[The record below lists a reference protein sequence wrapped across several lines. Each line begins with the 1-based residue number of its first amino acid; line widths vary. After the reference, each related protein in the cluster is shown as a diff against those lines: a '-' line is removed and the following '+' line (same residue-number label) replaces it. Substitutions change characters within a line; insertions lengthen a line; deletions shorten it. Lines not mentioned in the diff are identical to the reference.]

1 MKPNESHRH
10 AIALILLAAIFGGTF
25 ASVLF
30 YCGCRLDTAVQP
42 AEPFVLPPP
51 SSLET
56 AEEIRER
63 KRLFIAQLLPLV
75 QEANRELEEDRARID
90 RIETELMGED
100 DISQDD
106 FEWLKDMARDYELD
120 PKARRNPEFF
130 ASLRERVDMVPASL
144 AIAQAAIE
152 SGWGRSQ
159 VTREANNF
167 FGHYCYGTDCGL
179 PAPGSGDLR
188 TFSSPAASVDAY
200 IHNLNSHAAYRQ
212 YRLKRAELR
221 ASGNEPDGH
230 VLAGTLTAY
239 SERGDAYIS
248 DIRAVIR
255 ANKLD
260 DLPNR

>member
-1 MKPNESHRH
+1 MPCHKTNHLSV
-10 AIALILLAAIFGGTF
+10 LILLTVILGGAL
-25 ASVLF
+25 ASVF
-30 YCGCRLDTAVQP
+30 VYCGCRPGPTTQP
-42 AEPFVLPPP
+42 AEQVKLPPP
-51 SSLET
+51 SPLET
-56 AEEIRER
+56 ADDIRER
-63 KRLFIAQLLPLV
+63 KRLFIALLLPLV
-75 QEANRELEEDRARID
+75 QEENRRLEADRARID
-90 RIETELMGED
+90 RIERELTGED

-130 ASLRERVDMVPASL
+130 ASLRQRVDMIPASL

-167 FGHYCYGTDCGL
+167 FGHYCYGTDCGV

-188 TFSSPAASVDAY
+188 IFASPAASVHAY
-200 IHNLNSHAAYRQ
+200 IHNLNSHAAYRRF
-212 YRLKRAELR
+212 RLKRAELR
-221 ASGNEPDGH
+221 ASGNASDDLT
-230 VLAGTLTAY
+230 LAGALTAY
-239 SERGDAYIS
+239 SERGDAYIA

-260 DLPNR
+260 QLASR